1 MTPEQVSALVATG
14 ESATLEFKSTTG
26 TRREA
31 AVTVCAMLDQRG
43 GYVLFGEAPDGGIV
57 GRQAGEPILEEASAE
72 IQRIDPPTF
81 PEIERTLISR
91 NVEAIAICANRGF
104 SPPYQCR
111 GTFYR
116 RTGQLGAG
124 HAG

>member
-14 ESATLEFKSTTG
+14 ESAMPEFKSGTG

-72 IQRIDPPTF
+72 IQRTDPPTF
-81 PEIERTLISR
+81 PELERVLISR
-91 NVEAIAICANRGF
+91 NVEATAICMNRGS
-104 SPPYQCR
+104 SPPYRYR
-111 GTFYR
+111 GVFYR
-116 RTGQLGAG
+116 CVGRHDAG